1 MEISMK
7 DDMYNI
13 IPLEEK
19 NYHLFSIEQGEIE
32 GDFYDWEHVL
42 WWFDYADLKI
52 VGHNKNDT
60 TYETDYFYSKVQ
72 YILRPKK
79 YILLDFDLS
88 VVSVDHL
95 AKALESYQRVYP
107 NPYRAVK
114 RGTNKKTA
122 WAGFRYST
130 HFYKNIVAYLLE
142 NKKEFPLN
150 KREKD
155 HVRRMWDWD
164 AGRRSNKGSSWKLK
178 KKKKQWDRY

>member
-1 MEISMK
+1 MK
-7 DDMYNI
+7 DKMHSI

-19 NYHLFSIEQGEIE
+19 KYYRFSIEE
-32 GDFYDWEHVL
+32 GRIDCIYDNYEQLLHY
-42 WWFDYADLKI
+42 FRYTDLKW

-60 TYETDYFYSKVQ
+60 TYETDYFYNKVH
-72 YILRPKK
+72 YILRPKE

-88 VVSVDHL
+88 VVPVEHL

-122 WAGFRYST
+122 WAGFRYNT
-130 HFYKNIVAYLLE
+130 RYYKNIVAYLVGE
-142 NKKEFPLN
+142 KKEFPLN
-150 KREKD
+150 KRELDLK
-155 HVRRMWDWD
+155 RRAWDWD